1 MSKLLPLRLTQF
13 LPARSSEVSGVKQNC
28 EFALHADFCV
38 NFTNYE
44 EQDATENVAALS
56 KSLLK
61 TEQFIK

>member
-1 MSKLLPLRLTQF
+1 MSKLLPRRLTQL
-13 LPARSSEVSGVKQNC
+13 LPASSSEVSGVRQNC

-38 NFTNYE
+38 NFTSSE
-44 EQDATENVAALS
+44 EQEATENVAALS